1 MNITILGLGYVGC
14 VSSACL
20 AQQGHRVFGVDVS
33 QVKVDLINQ
42 GKSPIIED
50 QIDDIIAEMVSS
62 GRLTATTDAEEAIT
76 QSDVSIIC
84 VGTPSHSNG
93 SLDLQYVRN
102 VSRNIGNAL
111 RKRDG
116 YHVVTARST
125 MLPGSVEEA
134 ILPHVEEAS
143 GMKVGQD
150 FGLCI
155 NPEFLREGSAVKDYY
170 NPAFTL
176 IGEWDKRSG
185 DMVAKLYE
193 NIDAPLLRTDIRTAE
208 MEKYVSNAFHA
219 LKIGFANEIGVMC
232 KEMGIDSHK
241 VMDVFVQDTNL
252 NISAKY
258 LKPGFAFGGSCL
270 PKDVRAIVHRAKSL
284 DLELPLMNSI
294 LPSNT
299 RHIEYAFNLVQQSG
313 CKKIGL
319 LGLSFKPGTD
329 DLRESAIVHLVEK
342 LIGKGYD
349 LKIYDKNV
357 SMARII
363 GANKQYIETVIPH
376 ISSLLTSDPGEILNH
391 AELVIV
397 GHGSPEFA
405 EILKQVES
413 SQKVIDLERIDHDA
427 PNLNGNYQGICW

>member
-33 QVKVDLINQ
+33 QVKIDLINQ
-42 GKSPIIED
+42 GKSPIVEN
-50 QIDDIIAEMVSS
+50 QLDDIIAEMVQS
-62 GRLTATTDAEEAIT
+62 GRLTATTDTEEAIA

-84 VGTPSHSNG
+84 VGTPSRPNG
-93 SLDLQYVRN
+93 SLDLQYVEN
-102 VSRNIGNAL
+102 VSEQIGNAL
-111 RKRDG
+111 QKREG

-134 ILPHVEEAS
+134 VLPNVERAS
-143 GMKVGQD
+143 GKKVGQD

-185 DMVAKLYE
+185 DAVAELYK
-193 NIDAPLLRTDIRTAE
+193 NIDAPLIRTDIRTAE

-219 LKIGFANEIGVMC
+219 LKVGFANEIGVMC

-241 VMDVFVQDTNL
+241 VMDIFVQDTNL

-284 DLELPLMNSI
+284 DLDLPLMNSI
-294 LPSNT
+294 LPSNA
-299 RHIEYAFNLVQQSG
+299 RHIEYAFDLVQQTG
-313 CKKIGL
+313 KKKIGL

-329 DLRESAIVHLVEK
+329 DLRESAIVHLVER

-349 LKIYDKNV
+349 LKIYDQNV
-357 SMARII
+357 AMARII

-376 ISSLLTSDPGEILNH
+376 ISSLLTSEPDKILDH
-391 AELVIV
+391 AELIIV
-397 GHGSPEFA
+397 GHGAPEFA
-405 EILKQVES
+405 EVLKQVES
-413 SQKVIDLERIDHDA
+413 SQLVIDLERVEHNA
-427 PNLNGNYQGICW
+427 QNLNGNYQGICW